1 MNKISLAIH
10 GGAGNIQKGSL
21 SAEKEALYQEALQ
34 TALDIGYK
42 ALEEGKSAIDAVE
55 LAVISMEDCDLFNA
69 GRGSVYTAYGDHE
82 LDAAIMDGSDLN
94 AGAIT
99 LVSQIRNPVH
109 LARLVMEKSDHVFLG
124 GQRVKGFAR
133 EMGLEL
139 EAVSWF
145 HDEYRYKQWQ
155 KLRGTNAYQM
165 DNTQYGDEKFGTV
178 GAVALDQHGNLAS
191 ATSTGGMTNKH
202 FGRIGDS
209 PMIGAGT
216 YANNNTCAISCTGHG
231 EFFIR
236 GLAAYDVSAL
246 MEYKGL
252 SLADAANEVI
262 NNRIKAIGGEGGLI
276 GVDAEGNIAMPFN
289 TSGMYRAFRKSD
301 GSQEIGIYGS

>member
-21 SAEKEALYQEALQ
+21 SADKEARYQKALQ

-82 LDAAIMDGSDLN
+82 LDAAIMDGSNLN

-109 LARLVMEKSDHVFLG
+109 LARLVMEESDHVFLG

-133 EMGLEL
+133 KMGVEL
-139 EAVSWF
+139 EAEGWF
-145 HDEYRYKQWQ
+145 HDDFRYKQWQ
-155 KLRGTNAYQM
+155 KLRGTDAYQM

-216 YANNNTCAISCTGHG
+216 YANNSTCAISCTGHG

-252 SLADAANEVI
+252 SLAEAAKEVI

-276 GVDAEGNIAMPFN
+276 GVDADGNIAMPFN